1 MELLPVLSAWRRR
14 RILIAIGALLA
25 LAIAFKLG
33 SGATSTSGRAWSQVM
48 FDTPKSQLVTP
59 APLGVETLGWRGG
72 LATTLL
78 ETLPE
83 RRKIAT
89 ALGIKLEE
97 LRILDPVLAVPTQ
110 PASLPKKA
118 SKSAFAGA
126 EAYVLIPTLDPRFP
140 LVRLEGNAPTADE
153 AARLV
158 RIATGLL
165 EQQSASAENR
175 LLQPI
180 EFSNDGVFQK
190 RTIRTGGG
198 PAMAIGAALF
208 FFFAWT
214 GTVLLVTLLVDRWRT
229 RAPVP
234 RKISGPADVDFA

>member
-1 MELLPVLSAWRRR
+1 MELLPVLLAWRRR
-14 RILIAIGALLA
+14 RILIAVGALLA
-25 LAIAFKLG
+25 LAIGFKLG
-33 SGATSTSGRAWSQVM
+33 SSDTTSSGRAWGQVI

-72 LATTLL
+72 LATTML

-83 RRKIAT
+83 RQKMAA

-126 EAYVLIPTLDPRFP
+126 ETYVLIPTLDPRFP
-140 LVRLEGNAPTADE
+140 LVRFEGNAPTADD

-158 RIATGLL
+158 RVAIGRL
-165 EQQSASAENR
+165 EEQSAYAENR

-180 EFSNDGVFQK
+180 DFSSDVAVEK
-190 RTIRTGGG
+190 RTISTGGG
-198 PAMAIGAALF
+198 PVLAIAAALF
-208 FFFAWT
+208 FFFAWA
-214 GTVLLVTLLVDRWRT
+214 GTVLLVTLLLDRWRT
-229 RAPVP
+229 RGPGL
-234 RKISGPADVDFA
+234 RKISVPTDVDFA